1 MSGLKHIPIE
11 NTLKCAVGNTIRVGS
26 YVAYV
31 TQQGGWRS
39 ITRRRVAYI
48 DSKAGYLRLE
58 STPNGGRSGLIKPRN
73 CVVVP

>member
-1 MSGLKHIPIE
+1 M
-11 NTLKCAVGNTIRVGS
+11 NTDTLEDAVGNTIRVGM

-39 ITRRRVAYI
+39 ITRRSVAYI
-48 DSKAGYLRLE
+48 NSYRDYLRLYD
-58 STPNGGRSGLIKPRN
+58 TPNGGRSGLIKPRN